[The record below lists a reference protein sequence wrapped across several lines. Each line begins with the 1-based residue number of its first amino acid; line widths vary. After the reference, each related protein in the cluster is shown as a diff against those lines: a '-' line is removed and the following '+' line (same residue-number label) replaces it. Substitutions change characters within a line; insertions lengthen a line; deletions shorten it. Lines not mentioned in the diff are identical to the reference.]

1 MYIRR
6 ILAVASI
13 SVLLNACGGSSS
25 DSGADVDTG
34 ADADTGTDADAGA
47 DGISQLGI
55 LSIDQ
60 FTTGQND
67 DIDIF
72 IVGRFF
78 NLDDSTDID
87 LDLDSQFDEV
97 VDTCEIDGGEDGDLG
112 LDLNPIS
119 AGETITVSSAA
130 GTYATIVA
138 MTIPDL
144 SIVYG
149 TQDEL
154 ATPLPQNLII
164 DIPGDEFPAFA
175 NVSVPNAPPLDI
187 SPGSDDTI
195 TADTEFQWTP
205 SSVAFS
211 TVAIEA
217 TYTSANASVDIL
229 CVARDDGSFS
239 YPTDIR
245 DMIGSAQASFVILSR
260 STFDIVDSGDSR
272 LIIVNGFE
280 L

>member
-1 MYIRR
+1 M
-6 ILAVASI
+6 
-13 SVLLNACGGSSS
+13 
-25 DSGADVDTG
+25 
-34 ADADTGTDADAGA
+34 
-47 DGISQLGI
+47 
-55 LSIDQ
+55 
-60 FTTGQND
+60 
-67 DIDIF
+67 
-72 IVGRFF
+72 
-78 NLDDSTDID
+78 
-87 LDLDSQFDEV
+87 
-97 VDTCEIDGGEDGDLG
+97 VDTCEIDGGEVGDLG
-112 LDLNPIS
+112 LDLLANPIS

-144 SIVYG
+144 GIVYG

-245 DMIGSAQASFVILSR
+245 DMIGSAQASFVILLR